1 MYVCRDVILLKATD
15 IGPPR
20 EMIIPKYIQQYILML
35 FCLLSTRRCSIDLYQ
50 IHHEF
55 IIHNKIKPKQLKTLV
70 AQEIGGYSLQM
81 NRF

>member
-20 EMIIPKYIQQYILML
+20 EMMIAQEVQQYILMM
-35 FCLLSTRRCSIDLYQ
+35 FCLLSTSRCSIDLYQ

-55 IIHNKIKPKQLKTLV
+55 IIHNKVKSKQLKTLV
-70 AQEIGGYSLQM
+70 AQEIGGNSLQM